1 MAILT
6 FRAADNT
13 MPSRFVSLVSGGTN
27 SAAESSD
34 NAEIIGVSQ
43 EGTRSFPQQSV
54 MGELAA
60 TTDETFACYSVGE
73 VCLVVAG
80 AAFNVG
86 TLLKSDSDG
95 RAVPIATT
103 GTTIQN
109 YGAVALEQATAAGQ
123 KIRCLV
129 VPFGKVRPALS

>member
-6 FRAADNT
+6 FRAGDNT
-13 MPSRFVSLVSGGTN
+13 PASRFVSLVSGGTN
-27 SAAESSD
+27 LAAVSWA

-43 EGTRSFPQQSV
+43 EGTRSFPQQGV
-54 MGELAA
+54 AA
-60 TTDETFACYSVGE
+60 DYAAADGETFACYSVGE
-73 VCLVVAG
+73 VCLVEAG
-80 AAFNVG
+80 AAIDPG
-86 TLLKSDSDG
+86 TLLKSDADG

-123 KIRCLV
+123 AIRCLV

>member
-6 FRAADNT
+6 FRAADNIL
-13 MPSRFVSLVSGGTN
+13 PSRFVELNNGGSNYAGPCGTN
-27 SAAESSD
+27 GQ
-34 NAEIIGVSQ
+34 IIGVAQ
-43 EGTRSFPQQSV
+43 EGTRSFPQEGVSDV
-54 MGELAA
+54 AA
-60 TTDETFACYSVGE
+60 ANDGETFQCYSVGE
-73 VCLVVAG
+73 VCLVEAG
-80 AAFNVG
+80 AAIGVG
-86 TLLKSDSDG
+86 DLLKSDGNS

-109 YGAVALEQATAAGQ
+109 YGAVALEQATASGQ